1 MHPSTPYCL
10 VIDCILAT
18 ITGLVAVAVGT
29 SPGTQP
35 VAYDIVAVIGA
46 MLATVIAVLDA
57 RKRDSTPANT
67 VIVIL
72 GSSCV
77 GSMLPGVLFCNV
89 WPELAT
95 RFTWH
100 IWAALGFLAGLMGW
114 TIVRAVCAVI
124 ERRKDSILS
133 SLEERY
139 LPRRANPPREP
150 PDVQDDVPMK

>member
-1 MHPSTPYCL
+1 MHLSTPYCL

-18 ITGLVAVAVGT
+18 ITGIVAFAFATV
-29 SPGTQP
+29 PGAFD
-35 VAYDIVAVIGA
+35 VVAVIGA

-57 RKRDSTPANT
+57 RKRDCSPANT
-67 VIVIL
+67 VSVIL
-72 GSSCV
+72 GSSFV

-89 WPELAT
+89 WPELAA

-100 IWAALGFLAGLMGW
+100 VWASLGFLAGLIGW
-114 TIVRAVCAVI
+114 TIVRAVSSFI
-124 ERRKDSILS
+124 ERRKDSILA

-139 LPRRANPPREP
+139 LPRRAIPPREP